1 MQLSELVR
9 RIRSGEKEAVKELV
23 ATYGSTVYQRAF
35 ERTNDK
41 ELAREAARQTFG
53 QFVAI
58 VQQQQQDDGWTLWF
72 GDLIERNISTYA
84 QISTDMRTIES
95 ELDHELVDTTPSY
108 TTAPA
113 NTTAA
118 PAYTTPTYPAT
129 PAPATQ
135 PAAKEPESFIWRA
148 PEPEPTPPR
157 RADAPTLNWREA
169 EEAPPRTPEKAR
181 RNEKKRKPDGG
192 KAPEP
197 RVHKDN
203 VRDEI
208 FDEPYRNKSK
218 GGAGHG
224 FSVVLLILVSLLLL
238 WVVVGVAMTLQW
250 IPWYDL
256 GFTWFNQHVFKL
268 F

>member
-23 ATYGSTVYQRAF
+23 ATYGSAVYQRAF

-58 VQQQQQDDGWTLWF
+58 VQQQPQDDGWTLWF

-95 ELDHELVDTTPSY
+95 ELDHELVQ
-108 TTAPA
+108 TAPA
-113 NTTAA
+113 YTASPAYAAA
-118 PAYTTPTYPAT
+118 PAYTA
-129 PAPATQ
+129 PAPAAQ

-148 PEPEPTPPR
+148 PEPEAPR
-157 RADAPTLNWREA
+157 KPEQTQLNWRDV
-169 EEAPPRTPEKAR
+169 EEPQPPRTPEKGR
-181 RNEKKRKPDGG
+181 RNDKKRKQDDRGRE
-192 KAPEP
+192 PEP
-197 RVHKDN
+197 RVHKDSI
-203 VRDEI
+203 RDEI
-208 FDEPYRNKSK
+208 FDEPYRKKAK

-224 FSVVLLILVSLLLL
+224 FSIVLLILVSLLLL

-250 IPWYDL
+250 IPTYDL
-256 GFTWFNQHVFKL
+256 GFNWFNQNVFKL

>member
-23 ATYGSTVYQRAF
+23 STYGSAVYQRAF

-58 VQQQQQDDGWTLWF
+58 VQQQPQDDGWTLWF
-72 GDLIERNISTYA
+72 GDLIEKNISTYA

-95 ELDHELVDTTPSY
+95 ELDHELIETPAAY
-108 TTAPA
+108 
-113 NTTAA
+113 TAA
-118 PAYTTPTYPAT
+118 PAPA
-129 PAPATQ
+129 AQ
-135 PAAKEPESFIWRA
+135 PAAQPAYQPAVKEPESFIWRA
-148 PEPEPTPPR
+148 PEPEPAPVR
-157 RADAPTLNWREA
+157 RTEAPTLNWREA
-169 EEAPPRTPEKAR
+169 EEPLPPRTPDKTR
-181 RNEKKRKPDGG
+181 RSERKRKQDERGRE
-192 KAPEP
+192 PEP

-208 FDEPYRNKSK
+208 FDEPYRKQAK

-224 FSVVLLILVSLLLL
+224 FSIVLLILVSLLLL

-250 IPWYDL
+250 IPTYDL
-256 GFTWFNQHVFKL
+256 GFEWFNQHVFKL